1 MDFVYNEGG
10 RAAAGYKG
18 RAGVCV
24 VRAIAV
30 ATQKLYREVYDAINA
45 LALAERARRG
55 RRSSARSGV
64 GRTTYERYL
73 RHAGWEWVPTMQIGC
88 GCRVHLRAEELPKGR
103 LVVRLSRHLTAVIDG
118 VIHDIYNPDRR
129 GIRCV
134 YGYFKPAQLTEEPER
149 VSTTNKPDRKRSQGN
164 EVTSKSL
171 WAGHTKQR
179 P

>member
-1 MDFVYNEGG
+1 M
-10 RAAAGYKG
+10 
-18 RAGVCV
+18 
-24 VRAIAV
+24 
-30 ATQKLYREVYDAINA
+30 Q
-45 LALAERARRG
+45 
-55 RRSSARSGV
+55 V
-64 GRTTYERYL
+64 GS
-73 RHAGWEWVPTMQIGC
+73 
-88 GCRVHLRAEELPKGR
+88 GCRVHLRTEELPKGR